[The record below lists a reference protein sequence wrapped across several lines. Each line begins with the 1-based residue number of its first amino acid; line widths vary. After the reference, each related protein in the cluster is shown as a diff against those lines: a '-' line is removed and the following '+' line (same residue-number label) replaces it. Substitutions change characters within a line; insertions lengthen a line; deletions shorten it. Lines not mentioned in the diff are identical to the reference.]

1 MPELFPGYLPPTA
14 ATPPSA
20 STLGA
25 IVSSPSFTN
34 IQSPLPPLP
43 SISSLPSNVPTPLPS
58 IPSDVP
64 TPSKDPN
71 GWSGAGGV
79 GNLSS
84 NFDYSK
90 YTSPDSL
97 NSTTTP
103 GVGQAVINGITRAL
117 PHGFKT
123 DLQVLS
129 DFRLGTF
136 LRRHGNLTGDQ
147 ASILDGAID
156 FIRDEK
162 RNTVPH
168 ANFSID
174 YTKNFIPIIIKT
186 QFNIDRSVSGNIKP
200 FYIVFD
206 STPDT
211 ISFGKSAT
219 WTPQNF
225 YGRPEP
231 IQIYANSGSVSFSLT
246 GTFFSVNPEDHNDK
260 LNLSNRLLA
269 LTTPSKYHLMPS
281 PVEIKIGEWKHLR
294 CVVNEVKIDY
304 KGPWW
309 ISSANT
315 HQQFTSKNF
324 LNQADSTTYFTKKTQ
339 VQLPSHAP
347 YIYEVTF
354 SFTVISEL
362 NGVQYAEDIMSSGWN
377 GGMLDYKD
385 AGYSNKDIVSNQ
397 VWGDITTRDTFR
409 ATGSYP
415 GNVLTNN
422 QRIVINDSKHTSSQ
436 YLTSLG
442 LSVDSSGGYKS
453 AAMGEITSGLTASIT
468 GIINNKY
475 GAKIS
480 KMLGK

>member
-1 MPELFPGYLPPTA
+1 MSDLFPGKIQSAPIQ
-14 ATPPSA
+14 PSA
-20 STLGA
+20 DTLGA

-34 IQSPLPPLP
+34 IQSPLPST
-43 SISSLPSNVPTPLPS
+43 SISTLSPDVPAPSNGS
-58 IPSDVP
+58 NS
-64 TPSKDPN
+64 SN

-90 YTSPDSL
+90 YTSPDFL

-117 PHGFKT
+117 PSEFKT
-123 DLQVLS
+123 DLQILS

-156 FIRDEK
+156 FIRDQNL
-162 RNTVPH
+162 NTVPH

-186 QFNIDRSVSGNIKP
+186 QFNIDRSVPSNIKP
-200 FYIVFD
+200 FYIIFD

-211 ISFGKSAT
+211 IRFGKSAT

-231 IQIYANSGSVSFSLT
+231 IQIYASSGSVSFSLT

-294 CVVNEVKIDY
+294 CIVTDVKIDY

-315 HQQFTSKNF
+315 KQRLNRSISQ
-324 LNQADSTTYFTKKTQ
+324 NQAATTIVTKDDTL
-339 VQLPSHAP
+339 VRLPSHAP

-362 NGVQYAEDIMSSGWN
+362 NSVQYAEDIMSSGWN
-377 GGMLDYKD
+377 GGMLDYKSD
-385 AGYSNKDIVSNQ
+385 GGYSNKDIVSNQ
-397 VWGDITTRDTFR
+397 VWNEETTRNAFR

-422 QRIVINDSKHTSSQ
+422 QVIVIDDSNHTNSD

-442 LSVDSSGGYKS
+442 IPIDSSGGYKL

>member
-1 MPELFPGYLPPTA
+1 MSDLFPGKIQSAPIQ
-14 ATPPSA
+14 PSA
-20 STLGA
+20 DTLGA

-34 IQSPLPPLP
+34 IQSPLP
-43 SISSLPSNVPTPLPS
+43 SISSNVPTS
-58 IPSDVP
+58 SNG
-64 TPSKDPN
+64 PN

-84 NFDYSK
+84 KFDYSK

-117 PHGFKT
+117 PYGFKT

-156 FIRDEK
+156 FIRDQNL
-162 RNTVPH
+162 NTIPH

-186 QFNIDRSVSGNIKP
+186 QFNINRSDPGNIKP

-231 IQIYANSGSVSFSLT
+231 IQIYSNSGSVSFSLT
-246 GTFFSVNPEDHNDK
+246 GIFFSVNPEDHNDK

-315 HQQFTSKNF
+315 KQRLNRSIPQ
-324 LNQADSTTYFTKKTQ
+324 NQAATTIVTKDDTL

-354 SFTVISEL
+354 SFTVMSEL

-377 GGMLDYKD
+377 GGMLDYKSD
-385 AGYSNKDIVSNQ
+385 GGYSNTAASMIGIPFVDA
-397 VWGDITTRDTFR
+397 GTFN
-409 ATGSYP
+409 AFNAMP
-415 GNVLTNN
+415 GNILTNN
-422 QRIVINDSKHTSSQ
+422 QVIVIDDSKHTSSQ